1 MKKIISISF
10 GLGILIFA
18 GCSIQAPDKNQIKE
32 NINEGSKYLGE
43 KGIEFIETNESAQ
56 KVMSGANQ
64 LLEEGKNK
72 ANQTVE
78 DVKKEALN
86 QYEQFKEDIKSNVKD
101 TVNKKIDESFDKI

>member
-1 MKKIISISF
+1 MNEELIKQIA
-10 GLGILIFA
+10 LEEGITAL
-18 GCSIQAPDKNQIKE
+18 QVKNTLK
-32 NINEGSKYLGE
+32 
-43 KGIEFIETNESAQ
+43 
-56 KVMSGANQ
+56 